1 VSDTYRAIGGTII
14 DGMPNFNDGLR
25 AAKLTEAVLTSA
37 KTGNWVEIK

>member
-1 VSDTYRAIGGTII
+1 
-14 DGMPNFNDGLR
+14 MPNFNDGLR